1 MIKSKAIQS
10 KSRKKINNRRKS
22 RELAMKSIYRG
33 LVNTF
38 DLTQIQKDIRE
49 DPDFIRADEKFY
61 VEILKGVFKNLETL
75 KLEITSYLDRSYE
88 ELSPIELSIIYSSLY
103 ELKYSL
109 SVPYKVVINE
119 AIEVAKSFGG
129 VDGYKYINGILNQA
143 AEKIEK
149 KNLIKI
155 NKLQCLRMKF
165 IVFPN

>member
-1 MIKSKAIQS
+1 MIDSKITKSKP
-10 KSRKKINNRRKS
+10 RKKINNRRKS

-61 VEILKGVFKNLETL
+61 AEILKGVFKNLETL
-75 KLEITSYLDRSYE
+75 KLEIISYIDRSYE

-103 ELKYSL
+103 ELKYSP

-129 VDGYKYINGILNQA
+129 IDGFKYINGILNQA
-143 AEKIEK
+143 AEKNRKEEFAK
-149 KNLIKI
+149 QK
-155 NKLQCLRMKF
+155 
-165 IVFPN
+165 

>member
-1 MIKSKAIQS
+1 MIDSKITKS

-33 LVNTF
+33 LVNSF
-38 DLTQIQKDIRE
+38 DLTQIQKDIRD

-75 KLEITSYLDRSYE
+75 KLEIISYIDRSYD

-103 ELKYSL
+103 ELKYSP

-129 VDGYKYINGILNQA
+129 IDGFKYINGILNQA
-143 AEKIEK
+143 AEKNRKEEFD
-149 KNLIKI
+149 KNK
-155 NKLQCLRMKF
+155 
-165 IVFPN
+165 

>member
-1 MIKSKAIQS
+1 MIDSKITKN

-75 KLEITSYLDRSYE
+75 KLEIISYIDRSYE

-103 ELKYSL
+103 ELKYSP

-129 VDGYKYINGILNQA
+129 VDGFKYINGILNKA
-143 AEKIEK
+143 AA
-149 KNLIKI
+149 KNRKEEFD
-155 NKLQCLRMKF
+155 KQE
-165 IVFPN
+165 